1 MDDGKALRKYHMAVE
16 MADGR
21 KDELLVED
29 SHKVDPEL
37 AKTKIERTK
46 LRNGGSI
53 DYQEI
58 ILDQEMRLDVVSA
71 SNILQIC
78 VMLPIEGRYTMITPD
93 GKECHFTPNQGFM
106 FRDIGKDYTFILPEN
121 QVVRSMGFCF
131 TPEVFSRYLD
141 NQIPTTME
149 PMFQPLEAGTLP
161 MPFSISNFMRE
172 TLDRNIQIGAQ
183 GTLQQ
188 VQWEGTALL
197 CMALVEESMR
207 QSKEPAEF
215 HLTRIDRE
223 KAEKALDLLMGDL
236 RDPPC
241 LSDLA
246 KELSIT
252 EKRLNMV
259 FKSVF
264 GDTVFDYLRSLR
276 LEKSRR
282 LIEKTDMAIKEVAWT
297 VGYNYTTNFS
307 KAFTAKYDMTPASYA
322 KKVRA
327 LPET

>member
-1 MDDGKALRKYHMAVE
+1 
-16 MADGR
+16 
-21 KDELLVED
+21 
-29 SHKVDPEL
+29 
-37 AKTKIERTK
+37 
-46 LRNGGSI
+46 
-53 DYQEI
+53 
-58 ILDQEMRLDVVSA
+58 
-71 SNILQIC
+71 
-78 VMLPIEGRYTMITPD
+78 
-93 GKECHFTPNQGFM
+93 
-106 FRDIGKDYTFILPEN
+106 
-121 QVVRSMGFCF
+121 
-131 TPEVFSRYLD
+131 
-141 NQIPTTME
+141 
-149 PMFQPLEAGTLP
+149 
-161 MPFSISNFMRE
+161 MRE